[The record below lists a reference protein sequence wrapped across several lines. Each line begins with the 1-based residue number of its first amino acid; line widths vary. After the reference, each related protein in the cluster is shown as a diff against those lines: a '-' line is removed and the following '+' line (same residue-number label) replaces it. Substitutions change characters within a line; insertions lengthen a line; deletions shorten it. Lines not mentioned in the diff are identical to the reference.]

1 MASRRLAPLARW
13 PRGALPFRALI
24 PASSSELLSLEGL
37 KLQNVG
43 PGQPDE
49 PPYPSTS
56 ASQSFMMYQLRQ
68 HVMAAFEPPGPSL
81 PRSRAISV
89 LAGVGASSSSCSSS
103 SNGYRGCTSAFRSF
117 ASTRTATEP
126 LQGQPTPSTSTST
139 STSTSMPQKQQQEQ
153 QEQGHLPRPPNDV
166 EYVGPLSQQH
176 KLLKRI
182 SIANT
187 VVAAAA
193 APAIVAFADN
203 ISLVSRYGL
212 AASLLLFGIAT
223 TGALHWVANPYV
235 HELRY
240 TAVTGQIDVR
250 TTTLLGNSK
259 WHSFNVDEVRP
270 LPWNRPVATFTARD
284 RFYYID
290 VYSFPDEQLL
300 RRLTPDEA
308 DVPKGFKDKED
319 DDDD

>member
-1 MASRRLAPLARW
+1 MASPRLTSFARW
-13 PRGALPFRALI
+13 SCGASPLRDAIAASLWGKLPFKALR
-24 PASSSELLSLEGL
+24 
-37 KLQNVG
+37 LQKAG
-43 PGQPDE
+43 HGQPEE
-49 PPYPSTS
+49 PPPPSTS
-56 ASQSFMMYQLRQ
+56 APQSLTVYQLRPRGT
-68 HVMAAFEPPGPSL
+68 AAFHSRGPSL
-81 PRSRAISV
+81 PCSEAISV
-89 LAGVGASSSSCSSS
+89 LAGVDTSTSSRNDYSC
-103 SNGYRGCTSAFRSF
+103 CTSSFRSF
-117 ASTRTATEP
+117 ASSQFSTEP
-126 LQGQPTPSTSTST
+126 LRAPPTPSTTTPSTAT
-139 STSTSMPQKQQQEQ
+139 PTPHHHQQQQEQ
-153 QEQGHLPRPPNDV
+153 QEREQGHLPRPPNDV
-166 EYVGPLSQQH
+166 AYLGPLSQQH

-212 AASLLLFGIAT
+212 AASLVLFGLAT

-240 TAVTGQIDVR
+240 TAVNGQIDVR

-259 WHSFNVDEVRP
+259 WHSFNVDDVQP
-270 LPWNRPVATFTARD
+270 LPWNRPVATFTARN

-300 RRLTPDEA
+300 QRLTPDEV
-308 DVPKGFKDKED
+308 DVPKGYKDKED